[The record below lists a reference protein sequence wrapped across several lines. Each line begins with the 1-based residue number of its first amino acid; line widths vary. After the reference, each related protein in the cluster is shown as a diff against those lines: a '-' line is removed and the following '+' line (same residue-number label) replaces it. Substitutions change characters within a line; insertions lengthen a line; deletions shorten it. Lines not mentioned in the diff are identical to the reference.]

1 MKKLLMA
8 AIGLMM
14 AVSVNAQYLNTSE
27 PVFYQGKW
35 MIGAS
40 ASGLDLSWH
49 KGQKWNLNLEA
60 KGGYLLVDDWMIT
73 GKFGYNNSTYG
84 RSSVNVGAGL
94 RYYIEQNG
102 IYVGVGAK
110 YAHTDGIDDLLP
122 EANVGY
128 AFFLSRHITI
138 EPEVY
143 YELSTKCSDYS
154 GLGLKLGF
162 ALYF

>member
-14 AVSVNAQYLNTSE
+14 VTWASAQNLLDSE
-27 PVFYQGKW
+27 KVFYQGKY

-40 ASGLDLSWH
+40 ASGLDLSYH
-49 KGQKWNLNLEA
+49 KGEEWRLGVEV
-60 KGGYLLVDDWMIT
+60 KGGYLVVDDWMIT
-73 GKFGYNNSTYG
+73 GKLGYENSTY
-84 RSSVNVGAGL
+84 SHSTFNVGAGL

-102 IYVGVGAK
+102 IYVGAGGK
-110 YAHTDGIDDLLP
+110 YAHTSGFDDFMP

-138 EPEVY
+138 EPEIY

-154 GLGLKLGF
+154 GLGLKVGF

>member
-14 AVSVNAQYLNTSE
+14 ALSANAQYLNSQE
-27 PVFYQGKW
+27 NVFYQGKW

-49 KGQKWNLNLEA
+49 KGQKWNLDLEA

-73 GKFGYNNSTYG
+73 GKLGYNNSTDG
-84 RSSVNVGAGL
+84 HSAFLVGAGV

-102 IYVGVGAK
+102 IYVGVGGK
-110 YAHTDGIDDLLP
+110 YAHTEGIDDFLP

-128 AFFLSRHITI
+128 ACCLSRHITI
-138 EPEVY
+138 EPEIY

-154 GLGLKLGF
+154 GLGLKVGF

>member
-1 MKKLLMA
+1 MA

-14 AVSVNAQYLNTSE
+14 AIGANAQYLNSSE
-27 PVFYQGKW
+27 KVFHEGKF

-49 KGQKWNLNLEA
+49 KGQKWNLSLDA
-60 KGGYLLVDDWMIT
+60 KAGYLIVDDFMIT
-73 GKFGYNNSTYG
+73 GKLGYNNSTYG
-84 RSSVNVGAGL
+84 YSSVNVGGGL
-94 RYYIEQNG
+94 RYYVEENG
-102 IYVGVGAK
+102 IYVGAGCK
-110 YAHTDGIDDLLP
+110 YVHKDGFDDLVP

-138 EPEVY
+138 EPEIY

-154 GLGLKLGF
+154 GVGLKLGF

>member
-14 AVSVNAQYLNTSE
+14 AMSVHAQYLNGSE

-40 ASGLDLSWH
+40 ASGFDLSWH
-49 KGQKWNLNLEA
+49 KGAKWNVNLDA
-60 KGGYLLVDDWMIT
+60 KAGYLLVDDWMIT
-73 GKFGYNNSTYG
+73 AKLGYNNSTYTH
-84 RSSVNVGAGL
+84 SSFNVGAGL

-102 IYVGVGAK
+102 IYVGAGAK
-110 YAHTDGIDDLLP
+110 YAHTKGFDDFLP

-138 EPEVY
+138 EPEIY

>member
-14 AVSVNAQYLNTSE
+14 AVSANAQYLNVSE
-27 PVFYQGKW
+27 PVFYQGKF

-40 ASGLDLSWH
+40 ASGLDLSYH
-49 KGQKWNLNLEA
+49 KGEKWRLNLDA
-60 KGGYLLVDDWMIT
+60 KAGYLFIDDWMVT
-73 GKFGYNNSTYG
+73 GKLGYDNSTYG
-84 RSSVNVGAGL
+84 HSSFNVGAGL

-102 IYVGVGAK
+102 IYVGAGAK
-110 YAHTDGIDDLLP
+110 YAHTNGIDDLLP

-138 EPEVY
+138 EPEIY

-154 GLGLKLGF
+154 GFGLKLGF

>member
-14 AVSVNAQYLNTSE
+14 AMSVNAQYLNSPE
-27 PVFYQGKW
+27 KVFFFFFW

-49 KGQKWNLNLEA
+49 KGQKWNLSLDA
-60 KGGYLLVDDWMIT
+60 KAGYLIVDDFMIT
-73 GKFGYNNSTYG
+73 GKVGYNNSTYTH
-84 RSSVNVGAGL
+84 SSVNVGAGL
-94 RYYIEQNG
+94 RYYVEENG
-102 IYVGVGAK
+102 IYVGAGCK
-110 YAHTDGIDDLLP
+110 YAHTDGFDDLLP

-143 YELSTKCSDYS
+143 YELSTKSSDYS
-154 GLGLKLGF
+154 GVGLKLGF

>member
-1 MKKLLMA
+1 MRKLMMA

-14 AVSVNAQYLNTSE
+14 AVSVNAQRIVE
-27 PVFYQGKW
+27 PATPFYAGKW

-40 ASGLDLSWH
+40 ASGLDLSYH
-49 KGQKWNLNLEA
+49 KGQKWNINLDA
-60 KGGYLLVDDWMIT
+60 KAGYLFVDNWMLT
-73 GKFGYNNSTYG
+73 GKLSYDNSTYG
-84 RSSVNVGAGL
+84 SSVFGVGAGL

-102 IYVGVGAK
+102 IYVGAGGKFVHANGL
-110 YAHTDGIDDLLP
+110 DDFLP

-138 EPEVY
+138 EPEIY
-143 YELSTKCSDYS
+143 YELSTKSSDYS

-162 ALYF
+162 SLYF

>member
-49 KGQKWNLNLEA
+49 KGQKWNLSLEA

-73 GKFGYNNSTYG
+73 GKVGYNNSTYG
-84 RSSVNVGAGL
+84 SSSVNVGAGL

-110 YAHTDGIDDLLP
+110 YAHTNGIDDLLP

>member
-73 GKFGYNNSTYG
+73 GKFARMVSTLVPVPSSPIRTVLTIFCPKPMWAMPSSSLVTSPLSL
-84 RSSVNVGAGL
+84 RSIMS
-94 RYYIEQNG
+94 
-102 IYVGVGAK
+102 
-110 YAHTDGIDDLLP
+110 
-122 EANVGY
+122 
-128 AFFLSRHITI
+128 
-138 EPEVY
+138 
-143 YELSTKCSDYS
+143 
-154 GLGLKLGF
+154 
-162 ALYF
+162 

>member
-8 AIGLMM
+8 AVGLMM
-14 AVSVNAQYLNTSE
+14 AMSVNAQYLNSSE
-27 PVFYQGKW
+27 KVFYEGKW

-40 ASGLDLSWH
+40 TSGLDLSWH
-49 KGQKWNLNLEA
+49 KGQKWNLSLDA
-60 KGGYLLVDDWMIT
+60 KAGYL
-73 GKFGYNNSTYG
+73 YG

-94 RYYIEQNG
+94 RYYIEENG
-102 IYVGVGAK
+102 IYVGAGCK

-138 EPEVY
+138 EPEIY

-154 GLGLKLGF
+154 GVGLKLGF

>member
-14 AVSVNAQYLNTSE
+14 AVCANAQYLNSSE
-27 PVFYQGKW
+27 KVFYEGKW

-49 KGQKWNLNLEA
+49 KGQKWNLSLDA
-60 KGGYLLVDDWMIT
+60 KAGYLIVDDFMIT
-73 GKFGYNNSTYG
+73 GKLGYNNSTYG
-84 RSSVNVGAGL
+84 HSSVNVGAGL
-94 RYYIEQNG
+94 RYYIEENG
-102 IYVGVGAK
+102 IYVGAGCK
-110 YAHTDGIDDLLP
+110 YAHTEGFDDLLP
-122 EANVGY
+122 DANVGY

-138 EPEVY
+138 EPEIY

>member
-1 MKKLLMA
+1 
-8 AIGLMM
+8 
-14 AVSVNAQYLNTSE
+14 
-27 PVFYQGKW
+27 
-35 MIGAS
+35 
-40 ASGLDLSWH
+40 
-49 KGQKWNLNLEA
+49 
-60 KGGYLLVDDWMIT
+60 MIT

-102 IYVGVGAK
+102 IYVGAGAK
-110 YAHTDGIDDLLP
+110 FAHTDGIDDLLP

-138 EPEVY
+138 EPEIY

-154 GLGLKLGF
+154 GLGLKVGF

>member
-8 AIGLMM
+8 AISLMM
-14 AVSVNAQYLNTSE
+14 AMSVNAQYLNSPE
-27 PVFYQGKW
+27 KVFYEGKW

-40 ASGLDLSWH
+40 ASGLDLSYH
-49 KGQKWNLNLEA
+49 KGEKWNLNLDA
-60 KGGYLLVDDWMIT
+60 KVGYLIVDDFMIT
-73 GKFGYNNSTYG
+73 GKVGYNNSTYG
-84 RSSVNVGAGL
+84 HSSFNAGAGL

-102 IYVGVGAK
+102 IYVGAGAK
-110 YAHTDGIDDLLP
+110 YAHTNGIDDLLP

-138 EPEVY
+138 EPEIY

>member
-1 MKKLLMA
+1 MKKVLMA

-14 AVSVNAQYLNTSE
+14 AICADAQYLNDSE
-27 PVFYQGKW
+27 KVFYQGKY

-40 ASGLDLSWH
+40 VSGFDLSYH
-49 KGQKWNLNLEA
+49 KGSEWNMNLDV

-73 GKFGYNNSTYG
+73 GKLGYSNGTYG
-84 RSSVNVGAGL
+84 HSTFNLGAGL

-102 IYVGVGAK
+102 IYVCVGGK
-110 YAHTDGIDDLLP
+110 YAHTSGFDDFLP

-138 EPEVY
+138 EPEIY

-154 GLGLKLGF
+154 GLGLKVGF

>member
-14 AVSVNAQYLNTSE
+14 AVSANAQYLNDSE
-27 PVFYQGKW
+27 KVFYQGKM

-40 ASGLDLSWH
+40 ASGLDLSYH
-49 KGQKWNLNLEA
+49 KGSKWNLDLDV

-73 GKFGYNNSTYG
+73 GKLGYNNSTYG
-84 RSSVNVGAGL
+84 HSSFNIGAGL

-102 IYVGVGAK
+102 IYVGVGGK
-110 YAHTDGIDDLLP
+110 YAHTKGFDDFLP

-138 EPEVY
+138 EPELY
-143 YELSTKCSDYS
+143 YELSTKCSDFS
-154 GLGLKLGF
+154 GLGLKVGF